1 LAVLHGDLAAYVRN
15 DVLRH
20 PLLPSR
26 RYDARFSGLYNREL
40 QVKMADMEMA
50 EVTRNWPK
58 MIWLHERAFRP
69 EALQRVADKM
79 TDSQYWAMVAE
90 VWLDADIID
99 IDRWTDIWT
108 LPRAYR
114 DHVMTVDEHKA
125 LAQIPDDEIT
135 IYRGCTANTVQGLS
149 WSLNPSDARMV
160 AYRLDGAPLLVTATV
175 EKQRIQAFFSGR
187 PNRETDEVV
196 VLERDYHPVS
206 VKELPRRRA
215 RVMQAA

>member
-1 LAVLHGDLAAYVRN
+1 MLTSVESGAIISKHTKKFWSWSSRPTPFEKTIPRNRPTLDILAECAKCGHRSVRIDVLAVLHGDLAAYVRN

-114 DHVMTVDEHKA
+114 DHVMTVDEH
-125 LAQIPDDEIT
+125 
-135 IYRGCTANTVQGLS
+135 
-149 WSLNPSDARMV
+149 
-160 AYRLDGAPLLVTATV
+160 
-175 EKQRIQAFFSGR
+175 
-187 PNRETDEVV
+187 
-196 VLERDYHPVS
+196 
-206 VKELPRRRA
+206 
-215 RVMQAA
+215 